1 MPKSKKILGN
11 QQHLS
16 FNSPPFPDDLL
27 IDVKRALT
35 RVIKKKCSRPVLAA
49 HLTAIMKKKVT
60 VDMLNNWTAE
70 SKPAHV
76 PPYFAV
82 IYICDYCHDFAPLNV
97 LLKPFGISAITK
109 TQHDLLE
116 IGKAYLKQQ
125 EAEGKIRSLV
135 FKRTE

>member
-1 MPKSKKILGN
+1 MPKNKKNLGN

-16 FNSPPFPDDLL
+16 FNSLPFADDLL

-35 RVIKKKCSRPVLAA
+35 RVIKKKCSRPVLAS
-49 HLTAIMKKKVT
+49 HLTAIMKKNVT

-70 SKPAHV
+70 SKPAHI

-82 IYICDYCHDFAPLNV
+82 IYICDYCHDFAPLNI
-97 LLKPFGISAITK
+97 LFKPFGVSVITK
-109 TQHDLLE
+109 AQLDLLE

-125 EAEGKIRSLV
+125 ESEYKIRSLV